1 LTHSGWLECA
11 AQHDKLKCIGHFV
24 DAFRGGL
31 SVISDTTTEVWWGN
45 LVVRSGKLGL
55 CACYTP
61 KLDSRPTFPTI
72 MTSVLEI
79 IPLGGIGEF
88 GMNCMALRYGDEMII
103 LDAGMGF
110 PEETAYG
117 VDVSIPNFEFLEPY
131 RDDITAI
138 VLTHGHEDHL
148 GALPYILKRFN
159 VPVYCSHFTAGL
171 AESKLEEHELLGDV
185 LLHRVE
191 PRDVVELGAFTVE
204 FIRVSH
210 SLVDC
215 FSLAIKTPV
224 GTIIHTG
231 DYKVDE
237 TPVIGEPI
245 DLRSFRRYGQDGVLA
260 LLSDSTN
267 ATVPGRTPS
276 ERAVIPAFEE
286 IFVEAKGR
294 IIVAAFASSIHRLQI
309 VMDVS
314 QQFNRRVC
322 VLGRSM
328 QKNVEVADRLGYLD
342 IPDGLLVSLNQAKL
356 MSDAEVVFLVTGSQG
371 ESRAALSQMAT
382 QSYKGL
388 TIDEGDT
395 VVLSARIIP
404 GNERLISRMI
414 GFIYKRGANIIEEK
428 RRLIHVSGHA
438 SQEDIRILTEAVRPR
453 YVVPIH
459 GEYRMLFRHKE
470 FVKNHLGYAE
480 DDIILIENGD
490 VLELDGERAAVID
503 KREVGRTFIDD
514 SGFEEISSDL
524 IRERKQLAYEGTI
537 TLAVTIRD
545 DTGELLG
552 DPRIVARGVRGLS
565 SNGLG
570 SLGQSSGDDGVAEN
584 DMLKGALLVVS
595 AALAGASRQTL
606 EDDSLLK
613 EHLRV
618 ELKRFIQKQTG
629 SRPVIMPMIIR
640 V

>member
-1 LTHSGWLECA
+1 VS
-11 AQHDKLKCIGHFV
+11 
-24 DAFRGGL
+24 
-31 SVISDTTTEVWWGN
+31 
-45 LVVRSGKLGL
+45 
-55 CACYTP
+55 
-61 KLDSRPTFPTI
+61 
-72 MTSVLEI
+72 SVLEI

-88 GMNCMALRYGDEMII
+88 GMNCMAVRYEDEMLI

-117 VDVSIPNFEFLEPY
+117 VDVCIPNFDFLEEY
-131 RDDITAI
+131 REHITAI

-148 GALPYILKRFN
+148 GALPYLLKKFN

-171 AESKLEEHELLGDV
+171 AESKLEEHELTGDV

-191 PRDVVELGAFTVE
+191 PRDIVDIGVFTVE

-245 DLRSFRRYGQDGVLA
+245 DLRSFRRYGQEGVLA

-286 IFVEAKGR
+286 IFSEAGGR

-309 VMDVS
+309 VIDIA
-314 QQFNRRVC
+314 QQFNRKVC

-328 QKNVEVADRLGYLD
+328 QKNVEISDRLGYLD
-342 IPDGLLVSLNQAKL
+342 IHDGLLVSLNEAKQ
-356 MSDAEVVFLVTGSQG
+356 MRVHEIVFLVTGSQG
-371 ESRAALSQMAT
+371 EARAALSQMAT

-388 TIDEGDT
+388 MIDEGDT

-414 GFIYKRGANIIEEK
+414 GMIYKRGANIIEEK
-428 RRLIHVSGHA
+428 RRLVHVSGHA
-438 SQEDIRILTEAVRPR
+438 SQEDIRIMTEAVRPKF
-453 YVVPIH
+453 VVPIH

-480 DDIILIENGD
+480 ENIVLIENGD
-490 VLELDGERAAVID
+490 VLELDGERAAVVG
-503 KREVGRTFIDD
+503 KREIGRTFIDET
-514 SGFEEISSDL
+514 GFEEIQSET
-524 IRERKQLAYEGTI
+524 IRQRRQLAYEGMV
-537 TLAVTIRD
+537 TLIVTINGE
-545 DTGELLG
+545 TGELQS
-552 DPRIVARGVRGLS
+552 PPEIVTRGVRGFDS
-565 SNGLG
+565 TNG
-570 SLGQSSGDDGVAEN
+570 SLKDAQRVVA
-584 DMLKGALLVVS
+584 
-595 AALAGASRQTL
+595 AAITGASRQTL
-606 EDDSLLK
+606 ADESLLK
-613 EHLRV
+613 EHVRV
-618 ELKRFIQKQTG
+618 ELKRFIQKLTG
-629 SRPVIMPMIIR
+629 ARPVIMP
-640 V
+640 VVVQV

>member
-1 LTHSGWLECA
+1 VS
-11 AQHDKLKCIGHFV
+11 
-24 DAFRGGL
+24 
-31 SVISDTTTEVWWGN
+31 
-45 LVVRSGKLGL
+45 
-55 CACYTP
+55 
-61 KLDSRPTFPTI
+61 
-72 MTSVLEI
+72 SVLEI

-88 GMNCMALRYGDEMII
+88 GMNCMAVRYEDEMII

-117 VDVSIPNFEFLEPY
+117 VDVCIPDFDFLEEY
-131 RDDITAI
+131 RANITAI

-148 GALPYILKRFN
+148 GALPYILKKFN

-171 AESKLEEHELLGDV
+171 AESKLEEHDLVGDTLV
-185 LLHRVE
+185 HRVN
-191 PRDVVELGAFTVE
+191 PRDVVDIGVFTVE

-245 DLRSFRRYGQDGVLA
+245 DLRSFRRYGQEGVLA

-286 IFVEAKGR
+286 IFGEAKGR
-294 IIVAAFASSIHRLQI
+294 LIVAAFASSIHRLQI
-309 VMDVS
+309 VLDIA
-314 QQFNRRVC
+314 QQFNRKVC

-328 QKNVEVADRLGYLD
+328 LKNVEIADRLGYLD
-342 IPDGLLVSLNQAKL
+342 VPDGLLVSFNQAKQ
-356 MSDAEVVFLVTGSQG
+356 MRDHEIVFLVTGSQG

-382 QSYKGL
+382 QSYKGM
-388 TIDEGDT
+388 TIEEGDT

-404 GNERLISRMI
+404 GNERTISRMI

-428 RRLIHVSGHA
+428 RRLVHVSGHA
-438 SQEDIRILTEAVRPR
+438 SQEDIRIMTEAVRPKF
-453 YVVPIH
+453 VVPIH

-480 DDIILIENGD
+480 ENIILIENGD
-490 VLELDGERAAVID
+490 VLELDGERAAVVN
-503 KREVGRTFIDD
+503 KREIGRTFIDD
-514 SGFEEISSDL
+514 SGFKEIEGETV
-524 IRERKQLAYEGTI
+524 RQRKQMAYDGMI
-537 TLAVTIRD
+537 TLIVTLNAE
-545 DTGELLG
+545 TGGLHG
-552 DPRIVARGVRGLS
+552 DPEIVTRGVRGFDS
-565 SNGLG
+565 SNGNLKDA
-570 SLGQSSGDDGVAEN
+570 QRIVA
-584 DMLKGALLVVS
+584 
-595 AALAGASRQTL
+595 AAIAGASRETL
-606 EDDSLLK
+606 SDPTLLK
-613 EHLRV
+613 EHIRV
-618 ELKRFIQKQTG
+618 ELKRFIQKLTG
-629 SRPVIMPMIIR
+629 ARPVIMP
-640 V
+640 VVLQV

>member
-1 LTHSGWLECA
+1 MS
-11 AQHDKLKCIGHFV
+11 
-24 DAFRGGL
+24 
-31 SVISDTTTEVWWGN
+31 
-45 LVVRSGKLGL
+45 
-55 CACYTP
+55 
-61 KLDSRPTFPTI
+61 
-72 MTSVLEI
+72 SVLEI

-88 GMNCMALRYGDEMII
+88 GMNCMAVRYEDEMLI

-110 PEETAYG
+110 PEESAYG
-117 VDVSIPNFEFLEPY
+117 VDVCIPNFDFLEEY
-131 RDDITAI
+131 RDNIIAI

-148 GALPYILKRFN
+148 GALPYILKKFN

-171 AESKLEEHELLGDV
+171 AESKLEEHDLLGDT

-191 PRDVVELGAFTVE
+191 PRDIVELGAFSVE

-245 DLRSFRRYGQDGVLA
+245 DLRSFRRYGQEGVLA

-286 IFVEAKGR
+286 IFAEARGR
-294 IIVAAFASSIHRLQI
+294 IVVAAFASSIHRLQI
-309 VMDVS
+309 VLDIA

-328 QKNVEVADRLGYLD
+328 QKNVEISDRLGYLD
-342 IPDGLLVSLNQAKL
+342 IPDGLLVSLNDAKQ
-356 MSDAEVVFLVTGSQG
+356 MHDHEIVFLVTGSQG
-371 ESRAALSQMAT
+371 EARAALSQMAT

-388 TIDEGDT
+388 MIDEGDT

-404 GNERLISRMI
+404 GNERVISRMI
-414 GFIYKRGANIIEEK
+414 GMIYKRGANIIEEK
-428 RRLIHVSGHA
+428 RRLVHVSGHA
-438 SQEDIRILTEAVRPR
+438 SQEDIRIMTEAVRPKF
-453 YVVPIH
+453 VVPIH

-480 DDIILIENGD
+480 ENIVLIENGD
-490 VLELDGERAAVID
+490 VLELDGERAVVVG
-503 KREVGRTFIDD
+503 KREIGRTFIDD
-514 SGFEEISSDL
+514 TGFDEIPNETV
-524 IRERKQLAYEGTI
+524 RQRRAMAYEGMV
-537 TLAVTIRD
+537 TLIVTVD
-545 DTGELLG
+545 AETGVVHGE
-552 DPRIVARGVRGLS
+552 PEIVMRGVRGFES
-565 SNGLG
+565 ANG
-570 SLGQSSGDDGVAEN
+570 SLKDAQRIVA
-584 DMLKGALLVVS
+584 
-595 AALAGASRQTL
+595 AAIAGASRQTL
-606 EDDSLLK
+606 ADESLLK
-613 EHLRV
+613 EHVRV
-618 ELKRFIQKQTG
+618 ELKRFIQKLTG
-629 SRPVIMPMIIR
+629 AKPVIMP
-640 V
+640 VVLQV

>member
-1 LTHSGWLECA
+1 MS
-11 AQHDKLKCIGHFV
+11 
-24 DAFRGGL
+24 
-31 SVISDTTTEVWWGN
+31 
-45 LVVRSGKLGL
+45 
-55 CACYTP
+55 
-61 KLDSRPTFPTI
+61 
-72 MTSVLEI
+72 SVLEI

-88 GMNCMALRYGDEMII
+88 GMNCMAVRYGDEMLI

-117 VDVSIPNFEFLEPY
+117 VDVCVPNFDFLEEY

-148 GALPYILKRFN
+148 GALPYLLKKFN

-171 AESKLEEHELLGDV
+171 AESKLDEHNLRGDT

-191 PRDVVELGAFTVE
+191 PRDEVEIGIFSVE

-210 SLVDC
+210 SLIDC

-245 DLRSFRRYGQDGVLA
+245 DLRSFRRLGQEGVLA

-286 IFVEAKGR
+286 IFGEAKGR

-309 VMDVS
+309 VLDIA
-314 QQFNRRVC
+314 QQFNRKVC

-328 QKNVEVADRLGYLD
+328 LKNVEIADRLGYLD
-342 IPDGLLVSLNQAKL
+342 IPDGLLVPLNEAKQL
-356 MSDAEVVFLVTGSQG
+356 KDHRVVFLVTGSQG
-371 ESRAALSQMAT
+371 ESRAALSQMAG

-414 GFIYKRGANIIEEK
+414 GMIYKRGANIIEEK
-428 RRLIHVSGHA
+428 RRLVHVSGHA
-438 SQEDIRILTEAVRPR
+438 SQEDIRIMTEAVRPKF
-453 YVVPIH
+453 VVPIH

-480 DDIILIENGD
+480 ENIVLIENGD
-490 VLELDGERAAVID
+490 VLELDGERAVVVG
-503 KREVGRTFIDD
+503 KREIGRTFIDD
-514 SGFEEISSDL
+514 SGFEEIERET
-524 IRERKQLAYEGTI
+524 IRERRKIASEGMLTVV
-537 TLAVTIRD
+537 VTINEQ
-545 DTGELLG
+545 TGELQS
-552 DPRIVARGVRGLS
+552 PPEIVEQGVRGFDS
-565 SNGLG
+565 GNGMMKDA
-570 SLGQSSGDDGVAEN
+570 QR
-584 DMLKGALLVVS
+584 VVT
-595 AALAGASRQTL
+595 AAIAGASRQTL
-606 EDDSLLK
+606 GDEGLLK
-613 EHLRV
+613 EHVRV
-618 ELKRFIQKQTG
+618 ELKRFIQKLTG
-629 SRPVIMPMIIR
+629 AKPVIMP
-640 V
+640 VVVQV

>member
-1 LTHSGWLECA
+1 MS
-11 AQHDKLKCIGHFV
+11 
-24 DAFRGGL
+24 
-31 SVISDTTTEVWWGN
+31 N
-45 LVVRSGKLGL
+45 
-55 CACYTP
+55 
-61 KLDSRPTFPTI
+61 
-72 MTSVLEI
+72 VLEI

-88 GMNCMALRYGDEMII
+88 GMNCMSVRYGDEMII

-117 VDVSIPNFEFLEPY
+117 VDISIPNFDFLEEY
-131 RDDITAI
+131 RDNITAI

-148 GALPYILKRFN
+148 GALPFILKRFN

-171 AESKLEEHELLGDV
+171 AESKLEEHDLLGDV
-185 LLHRVE
+185 LLHRVS
-191 PRDVVELGAFTVE
+191 PRDVVEIGPFTVE

-245 DLRSFRRYGQDGVLA
+245 DLRSFRRYGQEGVLA

-286 IFVEAKGR
+286 IFAESAGR

-309 VMDVS
+309 VLDTA
-314 QQFNRRVC
+314 QQFDRKVC

-328 QKNVEVADRLGYLD
+328 QKNVEISDRLGYLD
-342 IPDGLLVSLNQAKL
+342 IPDGLLVPLNEAKQ
-356 MSDAEVVFLVTGSQG
+356 MQDNRIVFLVTGSQG
-371 ESRAALSQMAT
+371 ESRAALSQMAV
-382 QSYKGL
+382 QSYKGMA
-388 TIDEGDT
+388 IEEGDT

-438 SQEDIRILTEAVRPR
+438 SQEDIRIMTEAVRPKF
-453 YVVPIH
+453 VVPIH

-470 FVKNHLGYAE
+470 FIKNHVGYRE
-480 DDIILIENGD
+480 EDIILIENGD
-490 VLELDGERAAVID
+490 VLELDGERAAVVN
-503 KREVGRTFIDD
+503 KRDIGRTFIDD
-514 SGFEEISSDL
+514 SGFEEIERETV
-524 IRERKQLAYEGTI
+524 RERKQMAAEGI
-537 TLAVTIRD
+537 VTLIVTID
-545 DTGELLG
+545 GTTGELQAT
-552 DPRIVARGVRGLS
+552 PEIVVRGVQGFD
-565 SNGLG
+565 GQDG
-570 SLGQSSGDDGVAEN
+570 SLKDAQRVIE
-584 DMLKGALLVVS
+584 
-595 AALAGASRQTL
+595 AAVTGASRDML
-606 EDDSLLK
+606 ADESLLK
-613 EHLRV
+613 EHVRV
-618 ELKRFIQKQTG
+618 ELKRFIQKLTG
-629 SRPVIMPMIIR
+629 ARPVIMP
-640 V
+640 VVVQV

>member
-1 LTHSGWLECA
+1 VS
-11 AQHDKLKCIGHFV
+11 
-24 DAFRGGL
+24 
-31 SVISDTTTEVWWGN
+31 
-45 LVVRSGKLGL
+45 
-55 CACYTP
+55 
-61 KLDSRPTFPTI
+61 
-72 MTSVLEI
+72 SVLEI

-88 GMNCMALRYGDEMII
+88 GMNCMAVRYGDEMLI

-117 VDVSIPNFEFLEPY
+117 IDVCIPDFDFLEEY
-131 RDDITAI
+131 RDHITAI

-148 GALPYILKRFN
+148 GALPYILKKFN

-171 AESKLEEHELLGDV
+171 AESKLEEHELTGDT
-185 LLHRVE
+185 LIHRVE
-191 PRDVVELGAFTVE
+191 PRDVVDIGVFTVE

-215 FSLAIKTPV
+215 FSLAIRTPV

-245 DLRSFRRYGQDGVLA
+245 DLRSFRRYGQEGVLA

-286 IFVEAKGR
+286 IFSEAEGR

-309 VMDVS
+309 VFDVA
-314 QQFNRRVC
+314 QQFHRKVC

-342 IPDGLLVSLNQAKL
+342 IPDGLLISLNEAKEMRDHEL
-356 MSDAEVVFLVTGSQG
+356 VFLVTGSQG

-382 QSYKGL
+382 QMYKGM
-388 TIDEGDT
+388 TIEEGDT

-404 GNERLISRMI
+404 GNERYISRLI
-414 GFIYKRGANIIEEK
+414 GHIYKRGANIIEEK

-438 SQEDIRILTEAVRPR
+438 SQEDIRIMTEAVRPKF
-453 YVVPIH
+453 VVPIH

-470 FVKNHLGYAE
+470 FVKNHLGFAE
-480 DDIILIENGD
+480 ENIILIENGD
-490 VLELDGERAAVID
+490 VLELDGERASVVNKHEI
-503 KREVGRTFIDD
+503 GRTFIDD
-514 SGFEEISSDL
+514 SGFEEIDGETV
-524 IRERKQLAYEGTI
+524 RQRKQMAYEGII
-537 TLAVTIRD
+537 TLIVTID
-545 DTGELLG
+545 SDTGELEAQ
-552 DPRIVARGVRGLS
+552 PEIVARGVRGFEES
-565 SNGLG
+565 DGLM
-570 SLGQSSGDDGVAEN
+570 QEARQIVA
-584 DMLKGALLVVS
+584 AS
-595 AALAGASRQTL
+595 IAGASRETMRD
-606 EDDSLLK
+606 ESLLK
-613 EHLRV
+613 EHIRV
-618 ELKRFIQKQTG
+618 ELKRFIQKLTG
-629 SRPVIMPMIIR
+629 SKPVILPVVIQ

>member
-1 LTHSGWLECA
+1 MA
-11 AQHDKLKCIGHFV
+11 
-24 DAFRGGL
+24 
-31 SVISDTTTEVWWGN
+31 
-45 LVVRSGKLGL
+45 
-55 CACYTP
+55 
-61 KLDSRPTFPTI
+61 
-72 MTSVLEI
+72 SVLEI

-88 GMNCMALRYGDEMII
+88 GMNCMAVRYGDEMLI

-117 VDVSIPNFEFLEPY
+117 VDVSIPDFSFLDEY
-131 RDDITAI
+131 REDITAI

-148 GALPYILKRFN
+148 GALPYLLKRFN

-171 AESKLEEHELLGDV
+171 AESKLEEHDLLDNV

-191 PRDVVELGAFTVE
+191 PRDVVDIGVFAVE

-215 FSLAIKTPV
+215 FSLGIKTPV

-286 IFVEAKGR
+286 IFSEAKGR

-309 VMDVS
+309 VLDVA
-314 QQFNRRVC
+314 QQFDRHVC

-342 IPDGLLVSLNQAKL
+342 IPDGLMVSLNQAKL
-356 MSDAEVVFLVTGSQG
+356 MSDDEIVFLVTGSQG

-388 TIDEGDT
+388 MVEEGDT

-428 RRLIHVSGHA
+428 RRLVHVSGHA
-438 SQEDIRILTEAVRPR
+438 SQEDIRIMTEAVRPKF
-453 YVVPIH
+453 VVPIH

-470 FVKNHLGYAE
+470 FVKNHLGYSE
-480 DDIILIENGD
+480 DNIILIENGD

-503 KREVGRTFIDD
+503 KREIKRTFIDE
-514 SGFEEISSDL
+514 SGFQEIDSETV
-524 IRERKQLAYEGTI
+524 RERKQLAYEG
-537 TLAVTIRD
+537 AVTVVVTID
-545 DTGELLG
+545 EETGVLDGEPKIL
-552 DPRIVARGVRGLS
+552 ARGVRGL
-565 SNGLG
+565 G
-570 SLGQSSGDDGVAEN
+570 AEN
-584 DMLKGALLVVS
+584 GFGTRPGNYLLEDAKRIVV
-595 AALAGASRQTL
+595 AAIAGASRQTL
-606 EDDSLLK
+606 SDETLLK
-613 EHLRV
+613 EHVRV

-629 SRPVIMPMIIR
+629 ARPVITPVIVM

>member
-1 LTHSGWLECA
+1 VS
-11 AQHDKLKCIGHFV
+11 
-24 DAFRGGL
+24 
-31 SVISDTTTEVWWGN
+31 
-45 LVVRSGKLGL
+45 
-55 CACYTP
+55 
-61 KLDSRPTFPTI
+61 
-72 MTSVLEI
+72 SVLEI

-88 GMNCMALRYGDEMII
+88 GMNCMAVRYEDEMLI

-110 PEETAYG
+110 PEESAYG
-117 VDVSIPNFEFLEPY
+117 VDVCIPNFDFLEEY
-131 RDDITAI
+131 RENIMAI

-148 GALPYILKRFN
+148 GALPYILKKFN

-171 AESKLEEHELLGDV
+171 AESKLDEHDLLDDT

-191 PRDVVELGAFTVE
+191 PRDVIDIGLFSVE

-210 SLVDC
+210 SLIDC

-245 DLRSFRRYGQDGVLA
+245 DLRSFRRYGQEGVLA

-286 IFVEAKGR
+286 IFREASGR

-309 VMDVS
+309 VFDIA
-314 QQFNRRVC
+314 QQFNRKVC

-328 QKNVEVADRLGYLD
+328 LKNVEIADRLGYLD
-342 IPDGLLVSLNQAKL
+342 IPDGLLIPLNEAKQRR
-356 MSDAEVVFLVTGSQG
+356 DHEVVFLVTGSQG

-382 QSYKGL
+382 QSYKGMM
-388 TIDEGDT
+388 IDEGDT

-414 GFIYKRGANIIEEK
+414 GMIYKRGANIIEEK
-428 RRLIHVSGHA
+428 RRLVHVSGHA
-438 SQEDIRILTEAVRPR
+438 SQEDIRIMTEAVRPKF
-453 YVVPIH
+453 VVPIH

-480 DDIILIENGD
+480 ENIILIENGD
-490 VLELDGERAAVID
+490 VLELDGERASVVE
-503 KREVGRTFIDD
+503 KREVPRTFIDD
-514 SGFEEISSDL
+514 SGFEEITSETV
-524 IRERKQLAYEGTI
+524 RQRRQMAYEGMV
-537 TLAVTIRD
+537 TLIVTVNAE
-545 DTGELLG
+545 TGEILG
-552 DPRIVARGVRGLS
+552 EPEIVTRGVRGFDS
-565 SNGLG
+565 TNGVLK
-570 SLGQSSGDDGVAEN
+570 DARRVVA
-584 DMLKGALLVVS
+584 
-595 AALAGASRQTL
+595 AAIAGASRQTL
-606 EDDSLLK
+606 QDESLLK

-618 ELKRFIQKQTG
+618 ELKRFIQKLTG
-629 SRPVIMPMIIR
+629 AKPVIMP
-640 V
+640 VVVQV

>member
-1 LTHSGWLECA
+1 MA
-11 AQHDKLKCIGHFV
+11 
-24 DAFRGGL
+24 
-31 SVISDTTTEVWWGN
+31 
-45 LVVRSGKLGL
+45 
-55 CACYTP
+55 
-61 KLDSRPTFPTI
+61 
-72 MTSVLEI
+72 SVLEI

-88 GMNCMALRYGDEMII
+88 GMNCMAVRYGDEMLI

-110 PEETAYG
+110 PEESVYG
-117 VDVSIPNFEFLEPY
+117 VDVSIPNFSVLDEY
-131 RDDITAI
+131 KDDITAI

-148 GALPYILKRFN
+148 GALPYLLKRFN

-185 LLHRVE
+185 LIHRVE
-191 PRDVVELGAFTVE
+191 PRDVVDIGSFSVE

-215 FSLAIKTPV
+215 FSLGIKTPV

-286 IFVEAKGR
+286 IFSEAKGR
-294 IIVAAFASSIHRLQI
+294 IVVAAFASSIHRLQI
-309 VMDVS
+309 VLDVA
-314 QQFNRRVC
+314 QQFNRHVC

-328 QKNVEVADRLGYLD
+328 QKNVEVAERLGYLD
-342 IPDGLLVSLNQAKL
+342 IPDGLLVSLNQTKL
-356 MSDAEVVFLVTGSQG
+356 MSDDEIVFLVTGSQG
-371 ESRAALSQMAT
+371 ESRAALSQMAM

-388 TIDEGDT
+388 MIEEGDT

-428 RRLIHVSGHA
+428 RRLVHVSGHA
-438 SQEDIRILTEAVRPR
+438 SQEDIRIMTEAVRPKF
-453 YVVPIH
+453 VVPIH

-480 DDIILIENGD
+480 ENIILIENGD
-490 VLELDGERAAVID
+490 VLELDGERATVVNKKEI
-503 KREVGRTFIDD
+503 GRTFIDE
-514 SGFEEISSDL
+514 SGFEEIDSETV
-524 IRERKQLAYEGTI
+524 RERKQLAYEGTI
-537 TLAVTIRD
+537 TVVLTID
-545 DTGELLG
+545 QQSGELQG
-552 DPRIVARGVRGLS
+552 EPRIVARGVRGLS
-565 SNGLG
+565 ANGFG
-570 SLGQSSGDDGVAEN
+570 NSGVPAN
-584 DMLKGALLVVS
+584 FLLADAKQVVTAS
-595 AALAGASRQTL
+595 IAGASRQTL
-606 EDDSLLK
+606 ADETLLK
-613 EHLRV
+613 EHVRV

-629 SRPVIMPMIIR
+629 SRPVIMPVIVML
-640 V
+640 